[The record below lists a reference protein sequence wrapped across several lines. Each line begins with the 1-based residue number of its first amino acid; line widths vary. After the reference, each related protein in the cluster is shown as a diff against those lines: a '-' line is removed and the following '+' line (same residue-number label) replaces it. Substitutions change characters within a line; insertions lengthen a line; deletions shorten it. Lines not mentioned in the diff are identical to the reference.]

1 MPIGGGSLRASSTIL
16 MENKEWEP
24 VILRWACRRVAY
36 RRVPQFGNFIG
47 FQSWRPATGSGVA
60 GVSRLWWPDGKL
72 RMLLP
77 ITTASSK
84 TRVRLS
90 LGAPIIYAYS
100 VKDNWS
106 PTTVEV

>member
-1 MPIGGGSLRASSTIL
+1 MGACHPTLGLSSRCLSPCTQVRELHRVSELAS
-16 MENKEWEP
+16 
-24 VILRWACRRVAY
+24 RY
-36 RRVPQFGNFIG
+36 
-47 FQSWRPATGSGVA
+47 GSGVA

-90 LGAPIIYAYS
+90 FGAPIIYS